1 MTDKQIHQA
10 NKLFKKPYAMSL
22 LEAMIA
28 AGNPTLDYHAIEDKR
43 PPILWEYRIAAD
55 NKRPNDVICCC

>member
-10 NKLFKKPYAMSL
+10 NKLFKKPYALSL

-43 PPILWEYRIAAD
+43 PPILWG
-55 NKRPNDVICCC
+55 K

>member
-10 NKLFKKPYAMSL
+10 NKLFKKAYAMSL

-43 PPILWEYRIAAD
+43 PPILWG
-55 NKRPNDVICCC
+55 K

>member
-1 MTDKQIHQA
+1 MTDKQIYQA

-43 PPILWEYRIAAD
+43 PPISWGI
-55 NKRPNDVICCC
+55 

>member
-28 AGNPTLDYHAIEDKR
+28 AWNPTLDYHAIEDKR
-43 PPILWEYRIAAD
+43 PPILWGI
-55 NKRPNDVICCC
+55 